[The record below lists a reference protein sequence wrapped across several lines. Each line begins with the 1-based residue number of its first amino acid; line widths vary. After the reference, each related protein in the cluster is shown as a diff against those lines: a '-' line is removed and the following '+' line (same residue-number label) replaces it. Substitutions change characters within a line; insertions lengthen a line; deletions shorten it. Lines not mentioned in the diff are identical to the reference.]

1 MSHLKWENRKWGENR
16 DYFWAFL
23 INFCLHKISL
33 EMLNVTFWVIFK
45 HCVQRSCCPG
55 QANIWSFLSSI
66 AREDLYHQK
75 TSQTKITR
83 NCDHWTHCKKIT
95 NYVQKF
101 NFQKKWQNCKF
112 EFWDEIFVN
121 MNHWFLL
128 EFEIYHQKISK
139 FKHRFWRKNS
149 NFSGYLAI

>member
-101 NFQKKWQNCKF
+101 NFLKKIKMWNQNFCWKSHVFCESLNGQITRKIWIFAPKSVF
-112 EFWDEIFVN
+112 EFWYFLVVN
-121 MNHWFLL
+121 
-128 EFEIYHQKISK
+128 K
-139 FKHRFWRKNS
+139 F
-149 NFSGYLAI
+149 

>member
-1 MSHLKWENRKWGENR
+1 MSHLKWENRKWGGSR

-95 NYVQKF
+95 NYIQNF
-101 NFQKKWQNCKF
+101 NFHTKNDKSNR
-112 EFWDEIFVN
+112 
-121 MNHWFLL
+121 NHWFI
-128 EFEIYHQKISK
+128 FTNISSQ
-139 FKHRFWRKNS
+139 NS
-149 NFSGYLAI
+149 NWQFCHFFWKLNFWT